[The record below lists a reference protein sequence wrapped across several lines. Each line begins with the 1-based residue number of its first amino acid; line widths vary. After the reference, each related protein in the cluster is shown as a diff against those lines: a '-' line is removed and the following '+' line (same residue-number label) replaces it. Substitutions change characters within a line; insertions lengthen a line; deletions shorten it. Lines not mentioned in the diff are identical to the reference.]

1 MRSKWDEQRG
11 DQTYGE
17 LTIDEAIRIVDTYD
31 PHLHGMDAAAPE
43 AEIAR
48 LEPEQNATIEAT
60 VTSVESV
67 STDAIEQTGELEDET
82 GQIRFVVWAS
92 EYWDPDVE
100 FTEGATY
107 RVADAWVTE
116 YNGQRQVQINEHTA
130 IEEQ

>member
-1 MRSKWDEQRG
+1 
-11 DQTYGE
+11 
-17 LTIDEAIRIVDTYD
+17 
-31 PHLHGMDAAAPE
+31 
-43 AEIAR
+43 
-48 LEPEQNATIEAT
+48 
-60 VTSVESV
+60 
-67 STDAIEQTGELEDET
+67 
-82 GQIRFVVWAS
+82 VVWAS